1 MILGSHVWMTARAF
15 KESPLH
21 GLLFSLVPPY
31 AIFYG
36 ITHWER
42 MRVPSLI
49 QLLGWITVFV
59 SIRIRWTF

>member
-1 MILGSHVWMTARAF
+1 MILGSHAWMAARAF

-31 AIFYG
+31 TIYYG
-36 ITHWER
+36 ITRWEK
-42 MRVPSLI
+42 MRAPAAI